1 MPRAEPP
8 APGRDAP
15 GRLLPVLAWS
25 VLLLGL
31 WLWAGD
37 LTGGRPLPGGTT
49 GGGAVRLE
57 SGALLPPPAR
67 PLAGDSPPALLEIPS
82 AGIRAEVVP
91 RGLDAAGAVDPP
103 PYEVPDVA
111 GWYADGPVP
120 GAAGTALLV
129 GHVDTE
135 TEPAVFHGLST
146 VRPGSEVTVTRQDG
160 STAEFTVERVDV
172 VERQDFDPGLVYG
185 SPDTEH
191 AELRL
196 ITCGGSFDPVED
208 SYSANVVVSAYL
220 TG

>member
-1 MPRAEPP
+1 M
-8 APGRDAP
+8 
-15 GRLLPVLAWS
+15 LAWS

-31 WLWAGD
+31 WLWGRD
-37 LTGGRPLPGGTT
+37 LTEGRLPSAAGPAAGPAA
-49 GGGAVRLE
+49 GSPVRPASGAV
-57 SGALLPPPAR
+57 LPPPAR
-67 PLAGDSPPALLEIPS
+67 PLAGDSPPTLLEIPS

-91 RGLDAAGAVDPP
+91 RGLDATGAVDPP

-135 TEPAVFHGLST
+135 SEPAVFYGLSA
-146 VRPGSEVTVTRQDG
+146 VEPGTEVAVTRLDG

-172 VERQDFDPGLVYG
+172 VQRREFDPRLVYG
-185 SPDTEH
+185 SPDTER
-191 AELRL
+191 AELHL
-196 ITCGGSFDPVED
+196 ITCGGTFDPAER